1 MSAGADTRED
11 RRRILIVEDH
21 DDFRLLLELTL
32 REHGYAVDA
41 VSHAEDGVRMLQ
53 THRYDLVLC
62 DYSLPGHSGVWFLS
76 QLKQDTLRSE
86 IPTVIVTA
94 DHDAPGIPADAPLIK
109 KPVDFDHLLGA
120 VRAML
125 SGSARSAGAASAWRD
140 YPRQPPS
147 GASRTGWDS
156 SCQP

>member
-1 MSAGADTRED
+1 MSAGADTRD
-11 RRRILIVEDH
+11 DHRRILIVEDH

-53 THRYDLVLC
+53 THTYDLVLC

-76 QLKQDTLRSE
+76 QLKQDTLRSG

-94 DHDAPGIPADAPLIK
+94 DHDAPGIPPDAPLIR

-125 SGSARSAGAASAWRD
+125 SESVRPAIAASAWRD
-140 YPRQPPS
+140 YPRQPPR
-147 GASRTGWDS
+147 GPSRTGWDS